1 MKTRDYQSDECS
13 KIGVLF
19 ELDIITQYSFEC
31 VNLVNLAFFYLSS
44 TSTLNAHQLIQE
56 LVRFWF
62 LFYPLVFLYTS
73 CPPAQTLI
81 SLPISSPVH

>member
-1 MKTRDYQSDECS
+1 MKTRDYQSDKCS
-13 KIGVLF
+13 KIRVFF
-19 ELDIITQYSFEC
+19 ELDIVTQYSFEC

-44 TSTLNAHQLIQE
+44 TSTLNASQLIHK

-62 LFYPLVFLYTS
+62 LFCPLVFLYTS

-81 SLPISSPVH
+81 SLPISFPVH